1 VILVAGLTMLLL
13 FTVWWTARRD
23 LVAVRRELQ
32 GVIVAN
38 DFLKK
43 TLGEMTVTLTAKDR
57 EIDRLERS
65 PCAGHEQ
72 RPTAARAARML
83 D

>member
-1 VILVAGLTMLLL
+1 
-13 FTVWWTARRD
+13 
-23 LVAVRRELQ
+23 LQ